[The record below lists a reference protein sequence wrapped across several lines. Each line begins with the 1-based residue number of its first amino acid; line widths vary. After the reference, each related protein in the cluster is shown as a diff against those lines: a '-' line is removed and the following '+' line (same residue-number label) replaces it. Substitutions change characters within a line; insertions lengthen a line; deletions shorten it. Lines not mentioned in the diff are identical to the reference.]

1 MPPSLLPHQRQV
13 YALAKEGSLPDTV
26 LLWWAMGSGKT
37 LGGLLCTAGLPSSAK
52 VLVLCDKSLLG
63 QWGRAVSSFAAGEHA
78 STKHIDVKHYQTLTT
93 DHLQPGKYDACIV
106 DESHRFRNAFRGDAA
121 SSSSRDRGPTELP
134 SWIGAIL
141 RCKRLVY
148 LTGTPVVSDA
158 EVETHALHRM
168 LRASPSNPIDGR
180 VFHYAPQEDAKKR
193 HHFATVSTQIVKCP
207 MSHAQTL
214 KYFANKQS
222 QFRIDLGKQAYSV
235 HRPVRNTY
243 NSALITMSNNPFPDS
258 PDQSPKLAEML
269 RRLRSGFDARER
281 QLVYSQRLETGILAL
296 RDAWLSMHPDTSKSV
311 FFIDGSQD
319 ADRRH
324 KSITSFNRGGKSPS
338 ARILFISDAAA
349 QGVDLKEVDAV
360 HLLEPGDRLQEER
373 QVINRAVRFKSH
385 KAKGAEVRVFLYC
398 STFSPSLASDGPLQS
413 TADSLGMFDA
423 RSGSGFLSELRRA
436 LSRLSSSEKTTVDE
450 RTLVSRESIDRSVQS
465 ALDELRTHSYRS
477 ASKPRPSPSRPAVR
491 ILGVVPTSPP
501 PPPAPPSASLAPP
514 SAPPSALPPSS
525 RRKKPPTP
533 ISTTPPPPPA
543 PPSASRPTTLPKH
556 KKQTPPSSSS
566 SSTPPLPK
574 RKPPASS
581 IKKEDAA
588 SLARK
593 VLRIS

>member
-1 MPPSLLPHQRQV
+1 
-13 YALAKEGSLPDTV
+13 
-26 LLWWAMGSGKT
+26 
-37 LGGLLCTAGLPSSAK
+37 
-52 VLVLCDKSLLG
+52 
-63 QWGRAVSSFAAGEHA
+63 
-78 STKHIDVKHYQTLTT
+78 
-93 DHLQPGKYDACIV
+93 
-106 DESHRFRNAFRGDAA
+106 
-121 SSSSRDRGPTELP
+121 
-134 SWIGAIL
+134 
-141 RCKRLVY
+141 
-148 LTGTPVVSDA
+148 
-158 EVETHALHRM
+158 
-168 LRASPSNPIDGR
+168 
-180 VFHYAPQEDAKKR
+180 
-193 HHFATVSTQIVKCP
+193 
-207 MSHAQTL
+207 
-214 KYFANKQS
+214 
-222 QFRIDLGKQAYSV
+222 
-235 HRPVRNTY
+235 
-243 NSALITMSNNPFPDS
+243 
-258 PDQSPKLAEML
+258 ML

-324 KSITSFNRGGKSPS
+324 KSITSFNRGGKSPPPASSSS
-338 ARILFISDAAA
+338 ADAAA

-465 ALDELRTHSYRS
+465 ALGELRTHST
-477 ASKPRPSPSRPAVR
+477 APPPSLA
-491 ILGVVPTSPP
+491 P
-501 PPPAPPSASLAPP
+501 PPPAPPSASSASSLPPP
-514 SAPPSALPPSS
+514 SPPRSAFHISCCSSFCPPFCS
-525 RRKKPPTP
+525 PPLVSPQEAAHSHFPHT
-533 ISTTPPPPPA
+533 STSPR
-543 PPSASRPTTLPKH
+543 PPSASRTTTLPKH
-556 KKQTPPSSSS
+556 KKQTPPASSS